1 MNEPLLEIKDLC
13 VEFHTPEGTLSAV
26 DGVELRVGAG
36 ESVGIV
42 GESGC
47 GKSVTALSV
56 LRLVPEPPGK
66 IARGRILFQGGDLLD
81 LDQEEMRKVR
91 GREISMVF
99 QEPMTCL
106 NPVMTIGHQVA
117 EPLMV
122 HRNMSKKEAMEHAA
136 QWLQRVR
143 IPSPKERLR
152 DFPHQL
158 SGGMR
163 QRVMIAMAL
172 ICHPKLL
179 IADEPTT
186 ALDVTIQAQILAL
199 MRRLKEELNMA
210 LLLISHDLGII
221 AQMTSRV
228 AVMYGGEV
236 VEEAGV
242 EALFSSPLHPY
253 TEGLLSSMPP
263 RDGLAGGK
271 KRERL
276 REIPGT
282 VPSFLEKIEGC
293 RFKDRCPRSFTL
305 CGQEHPPI
313 VEISPGH
320 RVRCWLAMDSRR
332 KG

>member
-13 VEFHTPEGTLSAV
+13 VQFHTPEGTLSAV

-47 GKSVTALSV
+47 GKSITALSV

-66 IARGRILFQGGDLLD
+66 IARGRILFRGGDLLD

-122 HRNMSKKEAMEHAA
+122 HRGMSKKEAMEHAA

-143 IPSPKERLR
+143 IPSPRQRLG

-221 AQMTSRV
+221 AQMTTRV

-253 TEGLLSSMPP
+253 TQGLLNSMPP
-263 RDGLAGGK
+263 RHGLAGGK

-276 REIPGT
+276 REIPGS

-293 RFKDRCPRSFTL
+293 RFEDRCPKRFSL

-320 RVRCWLAMDSRR
+320 RVRCWLAMGSRR

>member
-1 MNEPLLEIKDLC
+1 MSNSLLEIKDLR
-13 VEFHTPEGTLSAV
+13 VEFRTPEGTISAV
-26 DGVELRVGAG
+26 DGVALTVSEG

-47 GKSVTALSV
+47 GKSVTASAI

-66 IARGRILFQGGDLLD
+66 ISGGRILFRGKDLLT
-81 LDQEEMRKVR
+81 LPEEEMRRIR

-106 NPVMTIGHQVA
+106 NPVMTIGQQVA

-122 HRNMSKKEAMEHAA
+122 HSGMSRKEAMESAVE
-136 QWLQRVR
+136 WLQRVR
-143 IPSPKERLR
+143 IPSAKERLW

-186 ALDVTIQAQILAL
+186 ALDVTIQAQILAM
-199 MRRLKEELNMA
+199 MRKLKEELGMA

-236 VEEAGV
+236 VEEAAV
-242 EALFSSPLHPY
+242 EALFSSPVHPY
-253 TEGLLSSMPP
+253 TRGLLESMPP
-263 RDGLAGGK
+263 RDGGAGGK
-271 KRERL
+271 KRHRL

-282 VPSFLEKIEGC
+282 VPSFPGRIQGC
-293 RFKDRCPRSFTL
+293 RFKERCPHSFTP
-305 CGQEHPPI
+305 CHKEHPPI
-313 VEISPGH
+313 VEISQGH
-320 RVRCWLAMDSRR
+320 RVRCWLVVDSGR